1 MIIMFFERASR
12 PKRPSV
18 LIVEDN
24 VQLASCLEMLLEAHS
39 YEVCR
44 TIDGNGG
51 LESIKLMD
59 FDVIVCDLLMPGMNG
74 DRLLRAV
81 GELKPRL
88 CDRFI
93 FMSGD
98 PERRRWSETATCMGR
113 PIFWKPF
120 AVGELLAAINE
131 LAHSKTRASKSAPA
145 EFGSRGREPELAKRA
160 I

>member
-1 MIIMFFERASR
+1 MIVMFSQPTHGKRA
-12 PKRPSV
+12 KRV

-24 VQLASCLEMLLEAHS
+24 VPLASCLEMLLEAHS

-44 TIDGNGG
+44 TTDGNGG

-59 FDVIVCDLLMPGMNG
+59 FDVILCDLLMPGLNG
-74 DRLLRAV
+74 DRLHAAV
-81 GELKPRL
+81 GELKPHL

-98 PERRRWSETATCMGR
+98 PERQKWSEVASCAGR

-120 AVGELLAAINE
+120 ALGELLDAIDE
-131 LAHSKTRASKSAPA
+131 VAHAKTRAPGSARPP
-145 EFGSRGREPELAKRA
+145 EFGSRQPELAKA